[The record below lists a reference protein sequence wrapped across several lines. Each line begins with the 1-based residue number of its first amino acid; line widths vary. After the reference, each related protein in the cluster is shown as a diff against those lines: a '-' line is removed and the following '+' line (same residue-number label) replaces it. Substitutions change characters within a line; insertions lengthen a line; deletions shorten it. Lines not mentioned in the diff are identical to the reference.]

1 VRVRVR
7 QLTRAS
13 RSILV
18 HRMHDEFEKME
29 ATAHLNTC
37 LKHFVFFALE
47 FKLLDAKETDALKG
61 PIAALTA
68 DWKHA

>member
-1 VRVRVR
+1 
-7 QLTRAS
+7 
-13 RSILV
+13 
-18 HRMHDEFEKME
+18 MHDEFEKME